1 MQSLNFCKNI
11 DLLSIDRDMPPFF
24 LELELDIDSCSYL
37 QKRFDFIEVS
47 NVILSANIKKFLKIV
62 GN

>member
-11 DLLSIDRDMPPFF
+11 DLLSIDKDMLPLS
-24 LELELDIDSCSYL
+24 LELVLDIDSCSHL

-47 NVILSANIKKFLKIV
+47 NVNLSANIKKIS
-62 GN
+62 